1 MSEYPESYRYTKD
14 HEWVSLEKDIATMGI
29 TDYAQD
35 ELGDIVYV
43 ELPEMST
50 ELTANDTFGVI
61 ESVKAVSDLF
71 APMSGEVVEINESL
85 EEEPELVNEDPHG
98 DGWMIKVKISD
109 ITEFDSLMTS
119 EEYEEY
125 IAEEQESGLDEDDEE
140 TSDDLE
146 DEE

>member
-1 MSEYPESYRYTKD
+1 MPE
-14 HEWVSLEKDIATMGI
+14 IG
-29 TDYAQD
+29 
-35 ELGDIVYV
+35 
-43 ELPEMST
+43 T

-98 DGWMIKVKISD
+98 DGWMVKIKISD
-109 ITEFDSLMTS
+109 ITEWDSLMTS
-119 EEYEEY
+119 DEYEEY
-125 IAEEQESGLDEDDEE
+125 VAEEQESDMEEDEE
-140 TSDDLE
+140 SSDDLE

>member
-14 HEWVSLEKDIATMGI
+14 HEWVSLEKDVATMGI

-43 ELPEMST
+43 ELPELGF

-71 APMSGEVVEINESL
+71 APMSGEVIEINESL

-98 DGWMIKVKISD
+98 DGWMIKVKITD

-125 IAEEQESGLDEDDEE
+125 IAEEQESGMDEDDEE

>member
-1 MSEYPESYRYTKD
+1 MSEYPDGYRYTKD

-43 ELPEMST
+43 EMPEIGT

-71 APMSGEVVEINESL
+71 APMSGEVIEINESL

-125 IAEEQESGLDEDDEE
+125 IAEEQES
-140 TSDDLE
+140 
-146 DEE
+146 